1 MSRVIKLY
9 RIAHPDMRINS
20 EQFIHTMTEANK
32 YRKDGWIVD
41 EVEVTVTVKGICEAL
56 ENLPFRGDV
65 RDE

>member
-1 MSRVIKLY
+1 
-9 RIAHPDMRINS
+9 MRINS

-32 YRKDGWIVD
+32 YRRDGWIVD